1 MVLLGPESNLPS
13 RLAGCLAA
21 CFCLALAAAS
31 PKHGE
36 PVSDAL
42 QAKSEAALNLL
53 LIKPETALWTFDWV
67 RPYPGGGSIVCGR
80 VNYQD
85 SAQKYRGLHRFFAT
99 FSSGK
104 DPRVTKV
111 AIEND
116 DPTLDRSLDF
126 DFAALCDRD

>member
-1 MVLLGPESNLPS
+1 MVAFSLMLV
-13 RLAGCLAA
+13 
-21 CFCLALAAAS
+21 AAA

-36 PVSDAL
+36 PVSDEL
-42 QAKSEAALNLL
+42 QLKAEASLNLL
-53 LIKPETALWTFDWV
+53 LIKPESALWTFDWV
-67 RPYPGGGSIVCGR
+67 RPYPGGGSIVCGS

-85 SAQKYRGLHRFFAT
+85 SAKKYLGPHRFFAT
-99 FSSGK
+99 LSSGR